1 MQRFGGRWTAAAWC
15 LLATI
20 VCGPAAADTARLRV
34 MLTNDDGYQ
43 AAGLVVLRAAL
54 ERAGFEVTVVA
65 PLAQQSGSG
74 VRLTLGE
81 IAVEDHGHR
90 TWSVDGSPAD
100 SAAYGLTQ
108 VFAAQRPDIVV
119 SGANLGQNLGANVV
133 SSGTVGAAVMAVQ
146 LGVPAVAVSVGL
158 DLAEAK
164 ARPTPFPSTVA
175 AYPLAAEFVVRVL
188 QRLAQAAEG
197 GPLLPANT
205 VLNLNVPAR
214 PAERIRGV
222 RLAPLG
228 RHGGFR
234 MAYPPASEAG
244 RVHSS
249 LDIDTE
255 GELELDADTGW
266 FARGY
271 ITVSVLRPDWNA
283 DAASAADL
291 APRLGELERLRL
303 PP

>member
-100 SAAYGLTQ
+100 SAAIGLAR
-108 VFAAQRPDIVV
+108 VMADARPDLVV

-146 LGVPAVAVSVGL
+146 LGVPAIAVSVGL

-164 ARPTPFPSTVA
+164 ATPTPFPSTTA
-175 AYPLAAEFVVRVL
+175 AYPLAGRILVRLVETLAEH
-188 QRLAQAAEG
+188 AEG
-197 GPLLPANT
+197 GPLLPPDT
-205 VLNLNVPAR
+205 LLNLNVPAL
-214 PAERIRGV
+214 PAARLAGLV
-222 RLAPLG
+222 LAPLG
-228 RHGGFR
+228 SHGGFR
-234 MAYPPASEAG
+234 LAYAAG
-244 RVHSS
+244 AAGQVRSS
-249 LDIDTE
+249 LTIDAA
-255 GELELDADTGW
+255 GVADAAADTGRY
-266 FARGY
+266 ADGY
-271 ITVSVLRPDWNA
+271 VTLSVLRPDWNA
-283 DAASAADL
+283 TPAQSAGLAA
-291 APRLGELERLRL
+291 RLGDPAALLS